1 MKQIRRIL
9 CAALAFSLLLV
20 AVGCSGSS
28 GKEETKEK
36 VDFSKLSPSTALPAF
51 SDEFQAILDNVTISK
66 ASINEAMGYVL
77 AAYTTY
83 DETTFCEYMYTQEP
97 LNKLE
102 DVADAISLAATEAQD
117 ARDPRLALT
126 LSTCASDLYGAA
138 VKLRGWCTHYAA
150 YNMNVED
157 RPSAT
162 DLVAAVNAYANVFY
176 GQKVL

>member
-1 MKQIRRIL
+1 MKQLRHIL
-9 CAALAFSLLLV
+9 CALLAISLLLT
-20 AVGCSGSS
+20 AVGCAGS
-28 GKEETKEK
+28 KEEEKGK

-157 RPSAT
+157 QPSAT